1 MKNLKQRTADR
12 NARIAPRTATKSAR
26 TIFSRLSKSPSTG
39 AKAGTPKL
47 KPAVMPSKPSTGIA
61 PKPKPAVMPRK
72 PSTGIAPP
80 GKGANFK
87 APAKA
92 AGNTPI
98 VKKAEYGSHWD
109 KPAKKTTAVAAT
121 PANAKAKTPSKNLG
135 KAVGT
140 MARTVMGMK
149 KGGVVKK
156 PGSKK

>member
-39 AKAGTPKL
+39 AKAGTPK
-47 KPAVMPSKPSTGIA
+47 
-61 PKPKPAVMPRK
+61 PKPAVMPRK
-72 PSTGIAPP
+72 PSTGVTPP

-87 APAKA
+87 APAKT

-121 PANAKAKTPSKNLG
+121 PVKAKAKTPSKNLG